1 MSERKRIVLTGA
13 TGEIGSAL
21 TPALA
26 KEGYEIIAFSR
37 NPDAARHKVPGAAEY
52 AKWTTDDVSQWADY
66 LNNAYGVINC
76 AGENMFAKRYT
87 KTYGRRVVGSRIASA
102 HALIDAMRKVSH
114 KPTVFINSSSQGFYG
129 INDFD
134 DHLIDEDSPAGN
146 DQWGPEAA
154 LIDREA
160 FKAESIGVRVVSLRI
175 GYVLDWRVGGLP
187 TQVERESKGQGGAT
201 TPVRAWRSW
210 IHIDDLVALYLFAL
224 RNEQVIGPL
233 NGTAP
238 NPVTSEYFA
247 NALSLT
253 VIGKPNKR
261 RFPGFLLRL
270 LMGPAA
276 DIITHGKRII
286 PRKALSL
293 GFDFGYPT
301 IEEALRDLVPKI
313 QQQATSIAHSAK

>member
-1 MSERKRIVLTGA
+1 MSEHKRIVLTGA

-26 KEGYEIIAFSR
+26 REGYEVIAFSR
-37 NPDAARHKVPGAAEY
+37 TPDARVPGAAEVV
-52 AKWTTDDVSQWADY
+52 KWTADEVEQWADHLY
-66 LNNAYGVINC
+66 NAYGVINC
-76 AGENMFAKRYT
+76 AGENMFARRYT
-87 KTYGRRVVGSRIASA
+87 KRYGRIVVGSRIAST
-102 HALIDAMRKVSH
+102 HALIDAMSIVSH
-114 KPTVFINSSSQGFYG
+114 RPSVFINSSSQGFYG

-134 DHLIDEDSPAGN
+134 DRVIDEDSPAGN

-160 FKAESIGVRVVSLRI
+160 FKAGPLGVRVVSLRI

-187 TQVERESKGQGGAT
+187 AQVEREAKGQGGAT
-201 TPVRAWRSW
+201 TPLDAWRSW

-238 NPVTSEYFA
+238 NPVTSEHFA
-247 NALSLT
+247 NALSLA
-253 VIGKPNKR
+253 VNGKPNR
-261 RFPGFLLRL
+261 RKFPGFLLRL
-270 LMGPAA
+270 LMGPVA

-286 PRKALSL
+286 PQKALNL
-293 GFDFGYPT
+293 GFDFAYPT
-301 IEEALRDLVPKI
+301 IEEALQDLIPKI
-313 QQQATSIAHSAK
+313 QERDTPTA